1 MAITVDI
8 LGWILLI
15 ALAVL
20 IFKII
25 SDTVVTIVRIAIAV
39 LLAAEIIYF
48 ARLWIDIPMPGSI
61 DLSWIETLNQAIL
74 NLFHS
79 VVQLFSKPGREF
91 FSFLFH

>member
-1 MAITVDI
+1 MIITNNI

-15 ALAVL
+15 VLVIL

-48 ARLWIDIPMPGSI
+48 ARLWVDIPMLGSV
-61 DLSWIETLNQAIL
+61 DLSWIETLNQAIV

-79 VVQLFSKPGREF
+79 VAQLFSKPGREF